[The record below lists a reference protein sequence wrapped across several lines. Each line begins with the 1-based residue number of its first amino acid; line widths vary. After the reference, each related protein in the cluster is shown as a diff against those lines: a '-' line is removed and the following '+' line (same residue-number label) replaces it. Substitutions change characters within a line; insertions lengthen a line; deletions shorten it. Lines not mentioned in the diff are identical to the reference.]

1 MSLAALPKIAAN
13 NRDAKEAN
21 IKDFVAYELAMRAG
35 SPADA
40 TSSVYSL
47 VARAPDSPVVRAV
60 SSMAT
65 VIAQSGISI
74 RVVLLDTYNAAED
87 HAAAS
92 LADLST
98 CDVRVLSDTRFTAAH
113 EQLVLSPDRLWI
125 GDCMRRDPAK
135 RDAFEI
141 YHDGDTIAAGHA
153 SASFAK
159 LWAIAKPVTR
169 LQTASVS
176 TEVIVAGQAG
186 AATQPRHSNRG

>member
-13 NRDAKEAN
+13 SRDAKEAN
-21 IKDFVAYELAMRAG
+21 IKDFVGYELAKHAG
-35 SPADA
+35 SAAGPAA
-40 TSSVYSL
+40 SVYSL

-60 SSMAT
+60 TSMST
-65 VIAQSGISI
+65 IIAQAGISI

-92 LADLST
+92 LSDLSA
-98 CDVRVLSDTRFTAAH
+98 CDVRVLSDARFAAAH
-113 EQLVLSPDRLWI
+113 EQLVLSPSRLWI

-159 LWAIAKPVTR
+159 LWAVAKPVTH
-169 LQTASVS
+169 LLTASVS
-176 TEVIVAGQAG
+176 TDVIVAGQAETS
-186 AATQPRHSNRG
+186 AEQRHTNRG